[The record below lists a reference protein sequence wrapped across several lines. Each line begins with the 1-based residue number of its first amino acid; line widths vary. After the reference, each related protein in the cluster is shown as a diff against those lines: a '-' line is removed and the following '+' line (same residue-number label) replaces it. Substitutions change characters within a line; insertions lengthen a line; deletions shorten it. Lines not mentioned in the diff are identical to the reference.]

1 MFNFGKSKEPTTTE
15 PADDSKNQEKQPKQE
30 KSEQGVSKEG
40 SVRPTSMFRRWALAR
55 AEHPVIDVE
64 KLEDKPTALFSSTE
78 REIVAKFLENVKSEL
93 STV

>member
-1 MFNFGKSKEPTTTE
+1 MFNFSKNKEPTTTE

-30 KSEQGVSKEG
+30 KSEQGSKEG

-55 AEHPVIDVE
+55 AEHPVIDV
-64 KLEDKPTALFSSTE
+64 KNLEDKPSALFSSTE